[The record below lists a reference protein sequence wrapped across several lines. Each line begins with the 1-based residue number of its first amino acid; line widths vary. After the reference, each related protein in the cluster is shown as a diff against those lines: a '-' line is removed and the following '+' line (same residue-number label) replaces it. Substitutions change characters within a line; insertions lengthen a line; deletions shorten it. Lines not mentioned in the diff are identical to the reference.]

1 MVGGIAVIA
10 ALSFAELIGLAVAAS
25 WAGDAELPGVF
36 ASSAVEALTG
46 TVPLAL
52 LMLAIGFFILGLVD
66 DLAADRQSK
75 GLAGHLKAL
84 MRGTVTTGTIKAVG
98 GLALALGVAWWVEES
113 ALEALLDALLIA
125 LGANLVN
132 LLDLRP
138 GRAVKS
144 FLILWLPVAATLLA
158 RNHPLAPAFAAAGSA
173 AGVWL
178 PADLTERGMLGDSGA
193 NMLGAILGAAVAW
206 ALGTPIKLTVLAV
219 LVVTTLSSERWSFT
233 TVIERVG
240 PLRWFDELGRLP
252 GRG

>member
-1 MVGGIAVIA
+1 MIAG
-10 ALSFAELIGLAVAAS
+10 LLFAELIGLVAAAS
-25 WAGDAELPGVF
+25 WPGDADLPGAF
-36 ASSAVEALTG
+36 APSAMEALTG
-46 TVPLAL
+46 TVHLAAL
-52 LMLAIGFFILGLVD
+52 ILAVGFFLLGLVD
-66 DLAADRQSK
+66 DVAADHQSR

-84 MRGTVTTGTIKAVG
+84 MRGTVTTGTVKAVG
-98 GLALALGVAWWVEES
+98 GLALALAVAWWVEGS
-113 ALEALLDALLIA
+113 TLETLLDALLIA
-125 LGANLVN
+125 LAANLVN

-144 FLILWLPVAATLLA
+144 FLILWLPVAVTLLA
-158 RNHPLAPAFAAAGSA
+158 RNHPLAPAFAAEGSA

-193 NMLGAILGAAVAW
+193 NMLGAILGAAVAL

-240 PLRWFDELGRLP
+240 PLRWFDELGRMP
-252 GRG
+252 GTRQWE